1 MKIGPVEIHW
11 HRGTSTLRESVLE
24 HMKADP
30 EVRMIAAKM
39 TRSEVKNYLA
49 ALAEQAEYPFDS
61 PAGFLRAIRL
71 NLTNFGSTTNLDG
84 DGDDPYDQD
93 DAPFILGETTLPSG
107 HTTTCSCDPALKY
120 PTPTLASAS
129 SSTETAE
136 ASPTSDASD
145 QGPDEDLRDFCN
157 AVPAIPE
164 GATWPV
170 CNLLEHEDD
179 RHESAD
185 YYWIDGSPAVL
196 KSPVLP

>member
-11 HRGTSTLRESVLE
+11 HPGTSTLRESVLE
-24 HMKADP
+24 HMKTDP
-30 EVRMIAAKM
+30 EVRMLAAKM

-61 PAGFLRAIRL
+61 PAGFLRAIRV
-71 NLTNFGSTTNLDG
+71 NLTNFGSTANLG
-84 DGDDPYDQD
+84 RDGDDPCDQD
-93 DAPFILGETTLPSG
+93 TDAPFNIFDKITLHDTSGEPEACLHTGET
-107 HTTTCSCDPALKY
+107 
-120 PTPTLASAS
+120 LA
-129 SSTETAE
+129 E
-136 ASPTSDASD
+136 
-145 QGPDEDLRDFCN
+145 GPDEDLRDFCN

-170 CNLLEHEDD
+170 CNLLEHDDD

-196 KSPVLP
+196 KSPMLP